1 METISEILNEIEKY
15 SEWSDKDTT
24 EDLKIYLDTIHELAN
39 DAIEL
44 LIKKENDRDRTT

>member
-15 SEWSDKDTT
+15 SEWSDKDTI
-24 EDLKIYLDTIHELAN
+24 EDLKIYLDTIHELTS

-44 LIKKENDRDRTT
+44 LLIAKGKKVG